1 MHPKTCLR
9 VSYEL
14 DVHSA
19 LERDLAWGSCQA
31 RLTDLVGTET
41 MIPCNIQIAYYSRD
55 SKSKRSKCAI
65 FLGPLFNRAAAE
77 QKGLDTTPGMVG
89 HPGAE
94 KPILAAD
101 KPFSSLQLYPKWE
114 WDRKTQTLSESRWHW
129 GAIWWQPPRKASE
142 RWPLLHCVSSLVFQ
156 PRSVWRDCCALL
168 GLVAQTLCN
177 PMDCILPGSSVHGI
191 LQAGILE

>member
-1 MHPKTCLR
+1 MVEKKRVAPCLE
-9 VSYEL
+9 STPTLSASTDMLESFYEL

-41 MIPCNIQIAYYSRD
+41 MIPCNIQIDYYSRD
-55 SKSKRSKCAI
+55 SKRSKCAI

-94 KPILAAD
+94 KPILAAELVAC
-101 KPFSSLQLYPKWE
+101 SS
-114 WDRKTQTLSESRWHW
+114 TLS
-129 GAIWWQPPRKASE
+129 GSE
-142 RWPLLHCVSSLVFQ
+142 TERLRPCQ
-156 PRSVWRDCCALL
+156 
-168 GLVAQTLCN
+168 N
-177 PMDCILPGSSVHGI
+177 PGGIEEPSGDSLPGRQMRDGPFCTVYHH
-191 LQAGILE
+191 